1 MKDISFP
8 FEVKR
13 GSVTVKIYRTPTKG
27 HESFTVSYY
36 QDKKRIRSTF
46 AEFADAER
54 EARDVATRLAS
65 SNAVVLTLSSAD
77 RAAWLRA
84 KELLA
89 PTGTAIEV
97 AAAEYAHAKRLLGET
112 SLIQAVEYFI
122 KQHPIKI
129 PPRELEVVINDLLEA
144 KRQDGVSQAYLKH
157 LRYDLEKFN
166 KAFQC
171 PIGSVT
177 GNQIDEWLRSLGVA
191 PRTRNNLRNSVQTL
205 FNFAKARRYLP
216 RDHDELASVAVAKD
230 NGGAIEI
237 FTPTELGELLA
248 QAPDILVPFLAL
260 GAFAGIRHAEV
271 LRLDWRDIHFDDGLI
286 EVRANKAKTASR
298 RLIPLADN
306 LRAWLEDY
314 RETSGLVCSSKN
326 VAKQICQIVRQVNAE
341 RKAKR
346 KMAGLKTRR
355 KDDDSWLF
363 KWKHNALRHSYIS
376 YRVAQTQDVAK
387 VSLEAGNSP
396 QMIFKH
402 YRELVRPKDAEA
414 WFNIKPDNRDE
425 GKVVQLEQKVA

>member
-46 AEFADAER
+46 AEFAEAER
-54 EARDVATRLAS
+54 EAREVAARLAS

-77 RAAWLRA
+77 RAAWLRT

-97 AAAEYAHAKRLLGET
+97 AAAEYAHAKRLLGEV
-112 SLIQAVEYFI
+112 SIIQAAEYFVR
-122 KQHPIKI
+122 QHPRDFENREIKS
-129 PPRELEVVINDLLEA
+129 VIDELLET
-144 KRQDGVSQAYLKH
+144 KKQDGLSQAYQNH

-171 PIGSVT
+171 ILGSVT
-177 GNQIDEWLRSLGVA
+177 GNQIDEWLRGLGVA

-205 FNFAKARRYLP
+205 FNFA
-216 RDHDELASVAVAKD
+216 
-230 NGGAIEI
+230 I

-425 GKVVQLEQKVA
+425 GKVVQLKQKVA

>member
-27 HESFTVSYY
+27 REAFTVSYY
-36 QDKKRIRSTF
+36 QDNKRIRDTF
-46 AEFADAER
+46 ANFDEAER
-54 EARDVATRLAS
+54 EAREVSRRLAS
-65 SNAVVLTLSSAD
+65 SDAVVLTLSSAD
-77 RAAWLRA
+77 RAAWLRT

-89 PTGTAIEV
+89 PTGIAIEV

-129 PPRELEVVINDLLEA
+129 PPRELEVVIKDLLEA

-157 LRYDLEKFN
+157 LRYDVEKFG

-177 GNQIDEWLRSLGVA
+177 GDQIDKWLRELGVA

-216 RDHDELASVAVAKD
+216 KDHDELAAVAVAKD

-237 FTPTELGELLA
+237 FTPTELGEMLA

-306 LRAWLEDY
+306 LRAWLAVY
-314 RETSGLVCSSKN
+314 REPSGLVCSSKN

-341 RKAKR
+341 RKKQR

-363 KWKHNALRHSYIS
+363 KWKHNALRHSFIS

-414 WFNIKPDNRDE
+414 WFAIKPDVVAE
-425 GKVVQLEQKVA
+425 GKVVELKQEAA